1 MAARKSAPH
10 PANPRAEQV
19 YQRLKADIFD
29 FVLLPGDRFTEN
41 EIAER
46 CGVSRTPVRDALYR
60 LEREG
65 YLQVAFRGG
74 WSVRPFDFARFDQLY
89 ELRIVL
95 ELAAVERL
103 CQAETPAD
111 LSALQAVWF
120 AAPGDRPTD
129 GQRVGELDEAFHQ
142 GLVLATGNR
151 EMARVHQE
159 VTEKIRIIRRL
170 DFTRAHRIDLTY
182 AEHQAILRPLL
193 QRRAAQAALNLKS
206 HIEASRA
213 EVRKITLHMLY
224 EARRGV
230 ARKIGS
236 ASPVLS

>member
-1 MAARKSAPH
+1 MFAVSKSGQRP
-10 PANPRAEQV
+10 NPRAEQV
-19 YQRLKADIFD
+19 YQRLKDDIFN
-29 FVLLPGDRFTEN
+29 FVLLPGDRFTEH
-41 EIAER
+41 EMAER
-46 CGVSRTPVRDALYR
+46 CGVSRTPIRDALYR

-89 ELRIVL
+89 DLRIVL

-103 CQAETPAD
+103 CQAETLAD
-111 LSALQAVWF
+111 LSALQAVWSVP
-120 AAPGDRPTD
+120 PGERLTD

-142 GLVLATGNR
+142 GLVLATGNL

-182 AEHQAILRPLL
+182 AEHQAILRPLF
-193 QRRAAQAALNLKS
+193 QRKAAQAALNLKS

-224 EARRGV
+224 EARQRG
-230 ARKIGS
+230 GG
-236 ASPVLS
+236 